1 MPTVIDPSDFEFKTD
16 NSAME
21 DFGVKTLF
29 PRLGVVS
36 ESKNFIF
43 DIRSLDPGKFSF
55 PYHFHRNAEELIM
68 IISGELT
75 LRSVSGF
82 QVLTKGQ
89 LVFFEIGES
98 SAHQFYN
105 HSDSPCTYLDLRT
118 TIGIDISEYPDSGK
132 INILP
137 SWELYEKNTA
147 VEYNKGEENVRGIWD
162 KLHNKP

>member
-1 MPTVIDPSDFEFKTD
+1 MPTIINPSDFEFRTD
-16 NSAME
+16 NVAPE
-21 DFGVKTLF
+21 DFGIKTLN
-29 PRLGVVS
+29 PRLGEVS
-36 ESKNFIF
+36 DSRNFVF
-43 DIRSLDPGKFSF
+43 DIRQLDPGKYSF

-75 LRSVSGF
+75 MRSVSGF
-82 QVLTKGQ
+82 QILTKGQ

-105 HSDSPCTYLDLRT
+105 HSGSPCTYLDLRT

-137 SWELYEKNTA
+137 SWELYEKNTS
-147 VEYNKGEENVRGIWD
+147 VEYIKGEDNVREIWN
-162 KLHNKP
+162 KLQKNQ